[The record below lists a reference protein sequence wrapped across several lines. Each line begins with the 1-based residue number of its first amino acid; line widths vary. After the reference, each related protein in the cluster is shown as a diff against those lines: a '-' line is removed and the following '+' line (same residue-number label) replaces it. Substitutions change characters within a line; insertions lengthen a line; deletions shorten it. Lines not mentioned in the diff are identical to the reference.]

1 MNEERRDNHEWWFR
15 FLDRFGFPVA
25 LVVVGIL
32 FASGAFSSPITE
44 TNDLLKAHVVSTN
57 ELGNEVKKVVRLL
70 SIQCVKTANPV
81 DCTLALTEKP
91 SATVQVITPG
101 TVVK

>member
-1 MNEERRDNHEWWFR
+1 MNPGDNREWWFR
-15 FLDRFGFPVA
+15 FLDRFGLPTA
-25 LVVVGIL
+25 LVIVGIM
-32 FASGAFSSPITE
+32 FGSGAFSSPITE
-44 TNDLLKAHVVSTN
+44 TSDLLKAHVVSTN

-91 SATVQVITPG
+91 TAAVQVITPG
-101 TVVK
+101 TMVK

>member
-1 MNEERRDNHEWWFR
+1 MNDEHPNNQEWWFR
-15 FLDRFGFPVA
+15 VLDRFGFPVA

-44 TNDLLKAHVVSTN
+44 TSDLLKAHVVSTN

-91 SATVQVITPG
+91 TAVQVLTP